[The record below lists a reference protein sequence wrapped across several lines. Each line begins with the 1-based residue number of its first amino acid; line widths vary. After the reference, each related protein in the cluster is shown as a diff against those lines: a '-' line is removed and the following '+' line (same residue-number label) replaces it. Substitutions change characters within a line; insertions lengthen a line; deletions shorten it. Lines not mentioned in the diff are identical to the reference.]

1 MAANSNNTMTDDKA
15 DRTEALRNPETV
27 KREIYPEVSD
37 KYKGLVIWLGLAF
50 VVIVVIMQQFSG
62 YL

>member
-1 MAANSNNTMTDDKA
+1 MTANSNNAVDELKVDK
-15 DRTEALRNPETV
+15 TEALRNQETV
-27 KREIYPEVSD
+27 KREIYPEIND
-37 KYKGLVIWLGLAF
+37 KYKGLVIWLGLCF

>member
-1 MAANSNNTMTDDKA
+1 MAAKSNDTMTEDTLGNA
-15 DRTEALRNPETV
+15 EAMRNAETV

-37 KYKGLVIWLGLAF
+37 KYKGLMIWLGIAF
-50 VVIVVIMQQFSG
+50 VVIVVVLQQFSG